1 MKTTVKTFLVLA
13 VFCLLVGFVYGYLT
27 GFQELAGFPALLAVA
42 AMSLMLAVYLW
53 LVDRSTG
60 AMLPEDREDGEI
72 VEMSGDYGA
81 FSPWSWWPLLLG
93 IGCAIFVT
101 ALAVDWWI
109 IGLAIPVVLLG
120 LLGLI
125 FEHSRG
131 EHAH

>member
-1 MKTTVKTFLVLA
+1 MKTSVKTFVLLGI
-13 VFCLLVGFVYGYLT
+13 FFLLAGAAYGYLT

-93 IGCAIFVT
+93 IGCAIFIL
-101 ALAVDWWI
+101 ALAIDWWI
-109 IGLAIPVVLLG
+109 IGLAAPVLVLG
-120 LLGLI
+120 LFGLI

-131 EHAH
+131 DHAH

>member
-1 MKTTVKTFLVLA
+1 MKTTVKTFMLLA
-13 VFCLLVGFVYGYLT
+13 VFCLIVGMVSGYLT

-101 ALAVDWWI
+101 ALAVGWWI
-109 IGLAIPVVLLG
+109 IGLAVPVILLG

>member
-1 MKTTVKTFLVLA
+1 MKTTIKTFILLG
-13 VFCLLVGFVYGYLT
+13 VFCVVVGMVYGYLT

-42 AMSLMLAVYLW
+42 AMSFMLAVYLW

-93 IGCAIFVT
+93 IGCAIFVL
-101 ALAVDWWI
+101 ALAIDWWI
-109 IGLAIPVVLLG
+109 VGLSAPVLVLG
-120 LLGLI
+120 LFGLI

-131 EHAH
+131 DHAH

>member
-1 MKTTVKTFLVLA
+1 MKTTVKTFILLA
-13 VFCLLVGFVYGYLT
+13 VFCLVVGMVYGYLT

-53 LVDRSTG
+53 LVDHSTG

-101 ALAVDWWI
+101 ALAVGWWI
-109 IGLAIPVVLLG
+109 IGLAVPVVLLG
-120 LLGLI
+120 LIGLI